1 MFHERYM
8 SQSLAENKYVF
19 WWIIVSLLAQS
30 WLIGILLNYVKFN
43 GYYLPRLEKK
53 RKFIYSYFNL
63 LGWQP

>member
-43 GYYLPRLEKK
+43 GYYLPRLEK

>member
-30 WLIGILLNYVKFN
+30 WLIGILQNYVKFN
-43 GYYLPRLEKK
+43 GYYLPR
-53 RKFIYSYFNL
+53 
-63 LGWQP
+63 

>member
-19 WWIIVSLLAQS
+19 CWIIVSLLAQS

-53 RKFIYSYFNL
+53 
-63 LGWQP
+63 